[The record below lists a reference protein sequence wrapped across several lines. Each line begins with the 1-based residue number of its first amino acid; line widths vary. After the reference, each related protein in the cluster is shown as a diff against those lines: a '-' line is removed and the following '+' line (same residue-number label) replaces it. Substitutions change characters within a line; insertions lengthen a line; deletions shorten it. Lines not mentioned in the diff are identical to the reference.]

1 MAVGAAAGTLLG
13 ATIGLGTA
21 AYQDIVGKKEND
33 DVNDNDNVTVSP
45 ARQEQLKV
53 EAERAEIEKEKAPYV
68 KDVTAEAKKWD
79 MDGYLHN
86 LITRRSN
93 LYKAVKYFKFMNA
106 TPEIGTN
113 VSDRELWYYSH
124 KKPYLNDPEFQK
136 LHSNNTGY
144 VLAEQE
150 QIQYILNNFDI
161 YKDNQK
167 TVDGFPKDTLWLDK
181 KRYNV
186 GAVPGYQQMSDDT
199 FSLDKKRLGVRED
212 LPPDVNTSGSDNE
225 NDNVNDNV
233 NDDISVPV

>member
-1 MAVGAAAGTLLG
+1 MLAGAEAGEAVGLVGGPVGMAVGAAAGTLLG

-79 MDGYLHN
+79 MDGYLPN

-167 TVDGFPKDTLWLDK
+167 TVDGFPKDTL
-181 KRYNV
+181 
-186 GAVPGYQQMSDDT
+186 

-225 NDNVNDNV
+225 NENVNDNV